1 MDLHYDEL
9 GAEHYYANDFQPGDL
24 SYADDSNSDLGMSDP
39 EGQDVPAAAATTYAT
54 GTITHMATMDHHHFQ
69 EEAPM
74 TNETLSTVASH
85 MPATHQI
92 SLENA
97 LPPGTVVQTVAHA
110 NPKPK
115 PKSSKPKRSGQRP
128 SNRSA
133 GSGTIIA
140 KASSSSRQ
148 PQEHPALTPSM
159 NASVEPPAT
168 ARIRRTHDDMTPA
181 PNGHADHD
189 MSDQRPAP
197 AQPMMQTHTNASTMN
212 SLASRIAADARTQ
225 ANGQST
231 MMMMANPVSE
241 SLALPNSMMPST
253 RFYDLVTIMYETSS
267 PVMKE
272 KMTWHHPM
280 MVFIEDL
287 RSMTA
292 QASKSMEQLNKSI
305 NGQSMDETWSSQ
317 YRSLLIPSVND
328 PNDREGL
335 RLQNRSRVELLPSM
349 PSSSPYMYLYAVDAT
364 CSLMMNFTAAED
376 KMYAQAVGSRFTPA
390 YTVMQMMTCYFDI
403 DMPVHHSLHVMVE
416 LISMVQST
424 IGTLSKIMHQD
435 EFIYMVHPL
444 VPHVG
449 LMIPMRLYLEHC
461 KAFQDARLPLIRRNF
476 FVHLS

>member
-1 MDLHYDEL
+1 
-9 GAEHYYANDFQPGDL
+9 
-24 SYADDSNSDLGMSDP
+24 
-39 EGQDVPAAAATTYAT
+39 
-54 GTITHMATMDHHHFQ
+54 
-69 EEAPM
+69 
-74 TNETLSTVASH
+74 
-85 MPATHQI
+85 
-92 SLENA
+92 
-97 LPPGTVVQTVAHA
+97 
-110 NPKPK
+110 
-115 PKSSKPKRSGQRP
+115 
-128 SNRSA
+128 
-133 GSGTIIA
+133 
-140 KASSSSRQ
+140 
-148 PQEHPALTPSM
+148 
-159 NASVEPPAT
+159 
-168 ARIRRTHDDMTPA
+168 
-181 PNGHADHD
+181 
-189 MSDQRPAP
+189 
-197 AQPMMQTHTNASTMN
+197 
-212 SLASRIAADARTQ
+212 
-225 ANGQST
+225 
-231 MMMMANPVSE
+231 
-241 SLALPNSMMPST
+241 
-253 RFYDLVTIMYETSS
+253 
-267 PVMKE
+267 
-272 KMTWHHPM
+272 
-280 MVFIEDL
+280 
-287 RSMTA
+287 MTA